1 MGVSTAPVR
10 LESTDAN
17 DWAPTGR
24 LSSAD
29 DGVAVAGARGG
40 WDRYWRDQR
49 HIVDRCRHVASV
61 MEDSGMPVVV
71 PIVNSG
77 PDEVKST
84 LVTVPLVGLPL
95 ASL

>member
-1 MGVSTAPVR
+1 MGASTAAV
-10 LESTDAN
+10 LLASTDAN
-17 DWAPTGR
+17 DWVPTGR

-29 DGVAVAGARGG
+29 DGVAVAGAGVGG
-40 WDRYWRDQR
+40 TRYWRDKR
-49 HIVDRCRHVASV
+49 HVVDRCRHVASV

-71 PIVNSG
+71 PIVSSG

-84 LVTVPLVGLPL
+84 FVTVPLVGLPL